1 MTYSKT
7 LCHPNPNKTYTIKIT
22 QTKIHVPS
30 SIAGIT
36 KCKAMHKSYSETLK
50 NKFIAVTITFNLT

>member
-22 QTKIHVPS
+22 QTKLHVPS

-36 KCKAMHKSYSETLK
+36 KCKAMHKSYSETVKK
-50 NKFIAVTITFNLT
+50 NS